1 MYFAQTGPRS
11 AISFVT
17 APFEA
22 PVIRQVERMPTP
34 STRAATTAVWR
45 FVSMR
50 FMMTYYA

>member
-1 MYFAQTGPRS
+1 
-11 AISFVT
+11 VT
-17 APFEA
+17 APFDA

-34 STRAATTAVWR
+34 STRAEMIAARR